1 MSARRRNDAFAR
13 SVGDL
18 DAVWMSNEAPGV
30 FPDIA
35 AQLSM
40 RVPRGKFLLAVD
52 GRPAA
57 FSDPHGATLR
67 WVAEASLAVS
77 PARSTSDSCTP

>member
-1 MSARRRNDAFAR
+1 
-13 SVGDL
+13 
-18 DAVWMSNEAPGV
+18 V

-40 RVPRGKFLLAVD
+40 RVPRGKFLLAVN

-57 FSDPHGATLR
+57 FSDPHGATLT
-67 WVAEASLAVS
+67 WIAEASS
-77 PARSTSDSCTP
+77 GRDGRS